1 MTKIS
6 QYASMTLLSPNDL
19 MDVSEWNGVT
29 FDSRSLSYTN
39 LLASLTADLPLTDN
53 SIYDIDGTL
62 TGTRIV
68 NGGGFDISFTNLPTF
83 SIGSNLVVDTDTLFV
98 ESGTNRVGIGT
109 ATPTETLEVVGTF
122 GTVST
127 SSPPNKNQLK
137 IVGPDTNNTALVAA
151 DDNATAK
158 AMSIGVRGTNDAVN
172 TGFGNPG
179 DSFIYSDS
187 DANALNII
195 SQAGGT
201 TDNIR
206 FYAGG
211 DVNTLANSDM
221 HIQGIGATR
230 GYVGINTDAPTE
242 QLELNGQIKITGGVP
257 GTGKVLTSDAVGV
270 GSWATPAVGPGIPV
284 MAYQTVGVNATVG
297 KNSFNL
303 ITVSGLNILL
313 VAADITTQGYSIW
326 VKLGVVGTVTIADA
340 GGNTIDGA
348 ATRVL
353 NTQYDTVQFVSDGA
367 GFWWVASTGI

>member
-6 QYASMTLLSPNDL
+6 QYASMITLSPNDL
-19 MDVSEWNGVT
+19 IDVSEWNGVT

-62 TGTRIV
+62 TGNRLV
-68 NGGGFDISFTNLPTF
+68 LGGGFDLSFANIPLF
-83 SIGSNLVVDTDTLFV
+83 SIANNLNVGSDTLFV
-98 ESGTNRVGIGT
+98 DSGTSRVGIGT
-109 ATPTETLEVVGTF
+109 PTPTETLEVVGTF
-122 GTVST
+122 GTIST
-127 SSPPNKNQLK
+127 NTVTRKNQLQ
-137 IVGPDTNNTALVAA
+137 IIGPDTRNTNLWVS
-151 DDNATAK
+151 DDNATPK
-158 AMSIGVRGTNDAVN
+158 SLSIGVRGTADTLNSGYGN
-172 TGFGNPG
+172 TG
-179 DSFIYSDS
+179 DTFIYSDS
-187 DANALNII
+187 DSNALNII

-206 FYAGG
+206 LYAGG
-211 DVNTLANSDM
+211 DVNTLANSDL

-242 QLELNGQIKITGGVP
+242 QLELNGQIKITGGAP

-270 GSWATPAVGPGIPV
+270 GAWAIPAIGPGLPV
-284 MAYQTVGVNATVG
+284 MDYQTVGISSTVV
-297 KNSFNL
+297 KNTFNL
-303 ITVSGLNILL
+303 ITVSGLTISLM
-313 VAADITTQGYSIW
+313 VADITTQGYSIW
-326 VKLGVVGTVTIADA
+326 VKLGVVGNVTVIDD

-348 ATRVL
+348 ASRIL

>member
-29 FDSRSLSYTN
+29 YDSRSLSYTN
-39 LLASLTADLPLTDN
+39 LLASLNADLPLGDN

-62 TGTRIV
+62 TGNRTV
-68 NGGGFDISFTNLPTF
+68 QGGGFDIRWLNIPLFT
-83 SIGSNLVVDTDTLFV
+83 IGSNFSVASDTLFV
-98 ESGTNRVGIGT
+98 DSGTSRVGIGT
-109 ATPTETLEVVGTF
+109 GTPTETFEIVGSF

-127 SSPPNKNQLK
+127 ANPPNKNQFK
-137 IVGPDTNNTALVAA
+137 IVGPEDSNTAMVAS
-151 DDNATAK
+151 DDNAAAK
-158 AMSIGVRGTNDAVN
+158 AVSIGVRGTTDAVN

-179 DSFIYSDS
+179 DSFIFSDS

-206 FYAGG
+206 LYAGG
-211 DVNTLANSDM
+211 DVNTLPNSDM

-242 QLELNGQIKITGGVP
+242 QLELNGQIKITGGAP

-270 GSWATPAVGPGIPV
+270 GSWTTPAVGPGIPV